1 MRRSV
6 SVIAGCLFLSGMCA
20 LIYQVAWMHELRL
33 VFGGSTAAMGAVL
46 AIFMAGLG
54 LGNSL
59 LGRRADATTN
69 PLRLYGVLELMIA
82 VSAAATPFLIDIA

>member
-1 MRRSV
+1 
-6 SVIAGCLFLSGMCA
+6 
-20 LIYQVAWMHELRL
+20 
-33 VFGGSTAAMGAVL
+33 
-46 AIFMAGLG
+46 MAGLG

-82 VSAAATPFLIDIA
+82 VSAAATPF